1 MQRVFDVRDY
11 GTLRKNVG
19 NVWEWEEE
27 ASDDCQTSVLA
38 VGQKQ
43 LEKNLVSD
51 LSASFYMHTS

>member
-1 MQRVFDVRDY
+1 M
-11 GTLRKNVG
+11 
-19 NVWEWEEE
+19 WEWEEE

-51 LSASFYMHTS
+51 LSARFYMHTS